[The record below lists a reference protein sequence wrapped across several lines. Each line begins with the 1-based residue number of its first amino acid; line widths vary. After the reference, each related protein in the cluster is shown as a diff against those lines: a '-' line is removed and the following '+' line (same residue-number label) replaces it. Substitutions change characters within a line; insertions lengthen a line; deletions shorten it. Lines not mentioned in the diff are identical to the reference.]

1 MKAISLIL
9 VDGNNFLYR
18 AFHATFRAGLHNSRG
33 EPTGAAMTFINMLNR
48 LCREYPKIP
57 LAIVFDAKGKCFR
70 HELFKEYKANRKPM
84 PDDLRVQVPW
94 VEEIIAAAGWPII
107 RVSGV
112 EADDVLGSYAAM
124 ARAQGKKILI
134 ASGDKDLAALVGASV
149 QIVDT
154 MKNEVLDRQAV
165 IDKFGVPPELIRDF
179 LALKGD
185 SADNIPGMSGIGD
198 VAASCLLNN
207 IGDLDTI
214 KDNLEKV
221 ASLSFRGAK
230 KFAEKFKEQEE
241 VVMLSRKLAT
251 IKTDVELPT
260 TIDSFPLPQPNHQKL
275 LELYKRFEFKELA
288 KQEEKNLSAN
298 PSLEASTAKDETLL
312 DNKSSTLE
320 KSSTALANAN
330 LEVKSSILE
339 ADFIPAGKAQIVTTL
354 DQLKQLCTDILAYQE
369 FAFFCFDTG
378 IHFMEYSLVGMAF
391 LVNKKAFYIPLTH
404 SEFEMP
410 GQLERN
416 FVLETLQ
423 PIFMDATLKKVTF
436 DSKKT
441 YHILKRYNQKILGVL
456 EDVLLESHLLDS
468 NKPHT
473 LAELATLDLSYTY
486 KNELDICGKG
496 ANAIPLS
503 EAPAQDVLGLA
514 GDVVSVVQG
523 LHQKYIALINQDMAL
538 ATLYYGQELPLARI
552 LYRVEENGVN
562 LDVAE
567 FARQEHALKQ
577 RMEQTEQ
584 KIYTV
589 AGRSF
594 NISSPAQV
602 GQVLFGD
609 LGMPCKKK
617 SAGGKPSTSEEVLTE
632 LAESYEV
639 PRLILEFRAM
649 KKLLT
654 TYIEKLP
661 KLINPTTGRLHGGFN
676 QDGTVT
682 GRLSSSDPNLQ
693 NIPVRTEDGRMVRT
707 GFAAKEGFVILAADY
722 SQIELRIL
730 AHMADETNMQK
741 AFAEGSDI
749 HAVTAAQMHG
759 LEVSEV
765 TPELRRSAKAINF
778 GLIYGM
784 STFGLA
790 KQLHIENQVA
800 KNYIAS
806 YFSQYPK
813 VQGYM
818 NSIKESAHQNGYVT
832 TFSGRKIYVK
842 DINSPQAMVR
852 QAAERAAINAPI
864 QGSAAEVIKL
874 AMIAVDAWIQRE
886 TEAGTI
892 AMIMQVHDELV
903 FEVRADLAATYAK
916 AIEDIMEHAVELKV
930 KLEVGVGIGS
940 NWGEAH

>member
-1 MKAISLIL
+1 
-9 VDGNNFLYR
+9 
-18 AFHATFRAGLHNSRG
+18 
-33 EPTGAAMTFINMLNR
+33 
-48 LCREYPKIP
+48 
-57 LAIVFDAKGKCFR
+57 
-70 HELFKEYKANRKPM
+70 
-84 PDDLRVQVPW
+84 
-94 VEEIIAAAGWPII
+94 
-107 RVSGV
+107 
-112 EADDVLGSYAAM
+112 
-124 ARAQGKKILI
+124 
-134 ASGDKDLAALVGASV
+134 
-149 QIVDT
+149 
-154 MKNEVLDRQAV
+154 
-165 IDKFGVPPELIRDF
+165 
-179 LALKGD
+179 
-185 SADNIPGMSGIGD
+185 
-198 VAASCLLNN
+198 
-207 IGDLDTI
+207 
-214 KDNLEKV
+214 
-221 ASLSFRGAK
+221 
-230 KFAEKFKEQEE
+230 
-241 VVMLSRKLAT
+241 
-251 IKTDVELPT
+251 
-260 TIDSFPLPQPNHQKL
+260 
-275 LELYKRFEFKELA
+275 
-288 KQEEKNLSAN
+288 
-298 PSLEASTAKDETLL
+298 
-312 DNKSSTLE
+312 
-320 KSSTALANAN
+320 
-330 LEVKSSILE
+330 
-339 ADFIPAGKAQIVTTL
+339 
-354 DQLKQLCTDILAYQE
+354 
-369 FAFFCFDTG
+369 
-378 IHFMEYSLVGMAF
+378 
-391 LVNKKAFYIPLTH
+391 
-404 SEFEMP
+404 
-410 GQLERN
+410 
-416 FVLETLQ
+416 
-423 PIFMDATLKKVTF
+423 MDATLKKVTF

-496 ANAIPLS
+496 AKAIPLS

-523 LHQKYIALINQDMAL
+523 LHQKYIALINQDKAL

-567 FARQEHALKQ
+567 FARQKQALKQ

-584 KIYTV
+584 KIYTI

-649 KKLLT
+649 NKLLT

-741 AFAEGSDI
+741 AFAEGLDI

-886 TEAGTI
+886 TKAGTI

>member
-1 MKAISLIL
+1 M
-9 VDGNNFLYR
+9 
-18 AFHATFRAGLHNSRG
+18 
-33 EPTGAAMTFINMLNR
+33 
-48 LCREYPKIP
+48 
-57 LAIVFDAKGKCFR
+57 
-70 HELFKEYKANRKPM
+70 
-84 PDDLRVQVPW
+84 
-94 VEEIIAAAGWPII
+94 
-107 RVSGV
+107 
-112 EADDVLGSYAAM
+112 
-124 ARAQGKKILI
+124 
-134 ASGDKDLAALVGASV
+134 
-149 QIVDT
+149 
-154 MKNEVLDRQAV
+154 
-165 IDKFGVPPELIRDF
+165 
-179 LALKGD
+179 
-185 SADNIPGMSGIGD
+185 
-198 VAASCLLNN
+198 
-207 IGDLDTI
+207 
-214 KDNLEKV
+214 
-221 ASLSFRGAK
+221 
-230 KFAEKFKEQEE
+230 QE
-241 VVMLSRKLAT
+241 
-251 IKTDVELPT
+251 
-260 TIDSFPLPQPNHQKL
+260 
-275 LELYKRFEFKELA
+275 
-288 KQEEKNLSAN
+288 
-298 PSLEASTAKDETLL
+298 
-312 DNKSSTLE
+312 
-320 KSSTALANAN
+320 
-330 LEVKSSILE
+330 
-339 ADFIPAGKAQIVTTL
+339 
-354 DQLKQLCTDILAYQE
+354 
-369 FAFFCFDTG
+369 
-378 IHFMEYSLVGMAF
+378 
-391 LVNKKAFYIPLTH
+391 
-404 SEFEMP
+404 
-410 GQLERN
+410 
-416 FVLETLQ
+416 
-423 PIFMDATLKKVTF
+423 
-436 DSKKT
+436 
-441 YHILKRYNQKILGVL
+441 
-456 EDVLLESHLLDS
+456 
-468 NKPHT
+468 
-473 LAELATLDLSYTY
+473 
-486 KNELDICGKG
+486 
-496 ANAIPLS
+496 
-503 EAPAQDVLGLA
+503 
-514 GDVVSVVQG
+514 
-523 LHQKYIALINQDMAL
+523 
-538 ATLYYGQELPLARI
+538 
-552 LYRVEENGVN
+552 
-562 LDVAE
+562 
-567 FARQEHALKQ
+567 
-577 RMEQTEQ
+577 
-584 KIYTV
+584 
-589 AGRSF
+589 
-594 NISSPAQV
+594 
-602 GQVLFGD
+602 
-609 LGMPCKKK
+609 K